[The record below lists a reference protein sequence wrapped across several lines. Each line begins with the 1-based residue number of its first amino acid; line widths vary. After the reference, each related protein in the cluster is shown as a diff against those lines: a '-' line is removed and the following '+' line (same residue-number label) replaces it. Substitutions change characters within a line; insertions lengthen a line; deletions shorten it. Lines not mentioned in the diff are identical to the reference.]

1 MGMILVLGEARV
13 KPGMEAEALALSL
26 EHVRRSRWEGGC
38 ISHDVSIHAEDA
50 TRLVFVEHWADMD
63 ALQAHFA
70 LAASKQFMQDLIP
83 MLSDPPQL
91 NIYEAEPVE
100 I

>member
-1 MGMILVLGEARV
+1 MILVLGEARV

-26 EHVRRSRWEGGC
+26 EHVRRSRWEEGC
-38 ISHDVSIHAEDA
+38 ISHDVSIHAEDSSK
-50 TRLVFVEHWADMD
+50 LVFIEYWADKPS
-63 ALQAHFA
+63 LLAHFA

-83 MLSDPPQL
+83 MLSNPPQL

-100 I
+100 T